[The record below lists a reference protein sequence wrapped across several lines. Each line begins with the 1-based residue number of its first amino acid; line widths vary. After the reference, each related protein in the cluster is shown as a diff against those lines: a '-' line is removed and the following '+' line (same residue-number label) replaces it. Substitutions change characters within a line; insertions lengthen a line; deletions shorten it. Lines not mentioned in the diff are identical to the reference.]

1 MNNLFR
7 TLALVFAIAVL
18 ATACGP
24 AVDSAVELRPAA
36 QSEEPTSEATTS
48 TTEATPPTSEAVPST
63 SEAPLTRSQVALAD
77 LADAEARWAALGVD
91 SYTYN
96 YIPRCECEENGSNQ
110 AVTVVDGVVTEVT
123 NDAGPS
129 FFSGRTAEELF
140 DSVRRTL
147 ESDARVEVEYNPE
160 TGFIVEAVLD
170 VEAASVDG
178 GEVFNT
184 SEFTVSG

>member
-36 QSEEPTSEATTS
+36 QSEESTSESTPS
-48 TTEATPPTSEAVPST
+48 TTEATPST
-63 SEAPLTRSQVALAD
+63 SEPLPSPSQAPLTGTQLSFAD
-77 LADAEARWAALGVD
+77 LADAEARWAALGID

-129 FFSGRTAEELF
+129 FFSGNTAEELF
-140 DSVRRTL
+140 DSVRLTL
-147 ESDARVEVEYNPE
+147 ESDAMVEVEYDPE

-170 VEAASVDG
+170 VDAVAVDG

-184 SEFTVSG
+184 GQFTVSG

>member
-24 AVDSAVELRPAA
+24 SVDSAVELRPAA
-36 QSEEPTSEATTS
+36 QSEESTSEATTS

-63 SEAPLTRSQVALAD
+63 SEPSLTTNQVALAD
-77 LADAEARWAALGVD
+77 LADAEARWTALGVD

-96 YIPRCECEENGSNQ
+96 YIPRCECEENGRNQ
-110 AVTVVDGVVTEVT
+110 RVTVVDGVVTEVT

-129 FFSGRTAEELF
+129 FFSGRNAEELF
-140 DSVRRTL
+140 DSVRVTL
-147 ESDARVEVEYNPE
+147 ERDALVDVEYNPE

-170 VEAASVDG
+170 LDAAAVDG